1 MMGSTNTMAPP
12 IETELDQLPELDV
25 YKLREL
31 WEQHYCCPAPP
42 MMSRRLLSLAVGYR
56 IQERAFGRLSDG
68 TQKKLAALG
77 RRTAPD
83 ENNSVPNKPTAP
95 RIRRRFRYKAG
106 TRLLR
111 EWKGVTHE
119 VVVVEGGDFMHN
131 GQRFKSLSHIAR
143 TITGTKWS
151 GPAFFGV
158 LPQRGVAA
166 PLRRRRKA
174 GAEHAPISKVPGAAG
189 ARARAASSEAQDT
202 FAPELNND

>member
-1 MMGSTNTMAPP
+1 MGSTNTMASSVE
-12 IETELDQLPELDV
+12 IELEQLHGLDV
-25 YKLREL
+25 YNLREL
-31 WEQHYCCPAPP
+31 WEQHYCCPAPS

-56 IQERAFGRLSDG
+56 IQERAFGRLSG
-68 TQKKLAALG
+68 GALKKLASLG

-83 ENNSVPNKPTAP
+83 ENNRAPRTPTAP

-119 VVVVEGGDFMHN
+119 VVVVEGGDFVHN

-158 LPQRGVAA
+158 LPPRGGEASS
-166 PLRRRRKA
+166 RGRHMT
-174 GAEHAPISKVPGAAG
+174 GAEHAPFSKEHGATG
-189 ARARAASSEAQDT
+189 ARTRVASSEAQDP